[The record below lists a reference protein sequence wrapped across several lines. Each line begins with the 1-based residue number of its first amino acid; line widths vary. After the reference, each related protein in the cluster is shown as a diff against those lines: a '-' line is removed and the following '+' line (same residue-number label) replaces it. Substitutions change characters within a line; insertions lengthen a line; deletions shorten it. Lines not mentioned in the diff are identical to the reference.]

1 MINMNDAQLIQSMKG
16 ALDNLTDDGQA
27 NLAADGGML
36 ELEMKTGQAK
46 FWPGRKM
53 EVHPHPKL
61 LLSGSKKHA
70 IAKRLQLWV
79 EPSVSRNGD
88 LQNQSAR
95 DRLFSMIDDLVLD
108 IREKELKLPE
118 MIRFARVPAGF
129 VFTMLQEDYREYLR
143 LGGHPRWAR
152 PGAVVRGMGVR

>member
-1 MINMNDAQLIQSMKG
+1 MNDAQLIQSMKG
-16 ALDNLTDDGQA
+16 ALDDLTDDGQD
-27 NLAADGGML
+27 NLAAIGGML

-61 LLSGSKKHA
+61 FLSGSKRHP

-79 EPSVSRNGD
+79 KPSVSRYGD

-108 IREKELKLPE
+108 IREKELKLPG

-129 VFTMLQEDYREYLR
+129 VFVMPQDVYNEYLR
-143 LGGHPRWAR
+143 LGGHPRSAR
-152 PGAVVRGMGVR
+152 SVAAARGMGGR